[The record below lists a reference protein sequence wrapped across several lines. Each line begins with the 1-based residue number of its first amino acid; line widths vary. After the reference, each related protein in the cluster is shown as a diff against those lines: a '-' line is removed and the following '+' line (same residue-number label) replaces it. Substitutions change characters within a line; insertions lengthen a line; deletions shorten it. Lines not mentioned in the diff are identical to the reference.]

1 MSVGT
6 EVFEYTGCDVG
17 RYKSSFLSE
26 LEGAPTAGYGRS
38 GCVPKGK
45 GEFQYMGCK
54 ADGLES
60 FLSRSAGEGSRALWG
75 ERSSGGKSGRARVLV
90 EREYKPRSGKTDSN
104 GTTGLEIFLTISLTP
119 EVSPG
124 TVWGE
129 YGHASPPLL
138 VVDVLATTGARLGG
152 GSSGGDPL
160 GVSGYFLS
168 LVVDVLVPTTGA
180 RLGGGSSGGDPL
192 GVSGC
197 GVETAFEKR
206 PGFNICFD
214 SETPWLETF
223 KWIIGMA
230 LGFSRSL
237 GETTGDT
244 RVLVERPYK
253 F

>member
-160 GVSGYFLS
+160 GVSG
-168 LVVDVLVPTTGA
+168 
-180 RLGGGSSGGDPL
+180 
-192 GVSGC
+192 C